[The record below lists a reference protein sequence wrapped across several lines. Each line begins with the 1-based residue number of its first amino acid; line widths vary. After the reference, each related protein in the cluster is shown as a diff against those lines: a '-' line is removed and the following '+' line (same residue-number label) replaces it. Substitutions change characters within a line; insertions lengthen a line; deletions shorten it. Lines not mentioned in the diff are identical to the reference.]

1 MSDAAPTNLLLQEI
15 EYQVEDTAWGTWRR
29 FLYPSGS
36 RFAEFKSRRT
46 WGGMLLLHYTY
57 GICPETGKRITARG
71 VIAVGRFASGF
82 IAIGQVCIGL
92 IAIGQLAIGLLFG
105 IGQAATGTVCVGQ
118 LAVSL
123 IFAFGQICVGKIAI
137 GQIVYGQYALG
148 QLGWGDHVWDTR
160 AIDPAAQDFFLKLVG
175 K

>member
-15 EYQVEDTAWGTWRR
+15 KYQVEDTAWGTWRR

-36 RFAEFKSRRT
+36 RFAEFKSHRT

-82 IAIGQVCIGL
+82 IAVGQVCIGL

-105 IGQAATGTVCVGQ
+105 IGQAATGTVCIGQ

-160 AIDPAAQDFFLKLVG
+160 AIDPVAQDFFLKLVG